1 MFSNWWK
8 RWLNVKIVLP
18 HRKNYKWQCCVDVCQ
33 CELRWADVSLKAM
46 YHAKPIQ
53 RKLMVEFIQTDQILA
68 LTEIVV
74 NILRGRINIHN
85 IHRERLRNYQR
96 VMRSLV
102 IRHISVAK
110 KKTRTFLAFHDIIP
124 LPVLHWMKCA
134 TTDESTNWI

>member
-1 MFSNWWK
+1 MSRRIFENS
-8 RWLNVKIVLP
+8 
-18 HRKNYKWQCCVDVCQ
+18 
-33 CELRWADVSLKAM
+33 AFLKAM

-53 RKLMVEFIQTDQILA
+53 RKLMVEFIQTYQILA

-124 LPVLHWMKCA
+124 LPVLH
-134 TTDESTNWI
+134 